1 MLSGICMI
9 LRHDTVHILGLFFV
23 KTFHSFKRSRFML
36 KLNVANPYP
45 KQQLN
50 QVFKEKWGEKSD

>member
-1 MLSGICMI
+1 MI

-23 KTFHSFKRSRFML
+23 KTFPSFKRSRFML

>member
-36 KLNVANPYP
+36 KLKVANPYP

-50 QVFKEKWGEKSD
+50 QVFKEKWGKKSD